1 MPPLSNRIAVCEGRL
16 DIEHTKANAFVPYQ
30 ERRSTMM
37 EENVINGICCD
48 VENCVYSNGSCC
60 CTAHEIHVNHRA
72 NNGTETMCE
81 TFSEV

>member
-1 MPPLSNRIAVCEGRL
+1 
-16 DIEHTKANAFVPYQ
+16 
-30 ERRSTMM
+30 MM

-48 VENCVYSNGSCC
+48 VENCVYNNGSCC

-81 TFSEV
+81 TFSEVYPQFPGGCRAAFAGLAVLT

>member
-1 MPPLSNRIAVCEGRL
+1 
-16 DIEHTKANAFVPYQ
+16 
-30 ERRSTMM
+30 MM

-48 VENCVYSNGSCC
+48 VENCVYNNG
-60 CTAHEIHVNHRA
+60 TAHEIHVNHRA

>member
-1 MPPLSNRIAVCEGRL
+1 
-16 DIEHTKANAFVPYQ
+16 
-30 ERRSTMM
+30 MM

-48 VENCVYSNGSCC
+48 EENCVYNNGSCC

>member
-1 MPPLSNRIAVCEGRL
+1 
-16 DIEHTKANAFVPYQ
+16 
-30 ERRSTMM
+30 MM

-48 VENCVYSNGSCC
+48 VENCVYNNGSCC

-81 TFSEV
+81 TFSENHSLPAAAGLRLRAWQCLLNACNARP

>member
-1 MPPLSNRIAVCEGRL
+1 
-16 DIEHTKANAFVPYQ
+16 
-30 ERRSTMM
+30 MM

-48 VENCVYSNGSCC
+48 VENCVYNNGSGC
-60 CTAHEIHVNHRA
+60 CTAHEIHVNDRA

>member
-1 MPPLSNRIAVCEGRL
+1 
-16 DIEHTKANAFVPYQ
+16 
-30 ERRSTMM
+30 MM
-37 EENVINGICCD
+37 EENVINGI
-48 VENCVYSNGSCC
+48 C

>member
-1 MPPLSNRIAVCEGRL
+1 
-16 DIEHTKANAFVPYQ
+16 
-30 ERRSTMM
+30 MM

-48 VENCVYSNGSCC
+48 VENCVY
-60 CTAHEIHVNHRA
+60 

>member
-1 MPPLSNRIAVCEGRL
+1 
-16 DIEHTKANAFVPYQ
+16 
-30 ERRSTMM
+30 MM

-48 VENCVYSNGSCC
+48 VENCVYNNGSC
-60 CTAHEIHVNHRA
+60 TAQEIHVNHRA